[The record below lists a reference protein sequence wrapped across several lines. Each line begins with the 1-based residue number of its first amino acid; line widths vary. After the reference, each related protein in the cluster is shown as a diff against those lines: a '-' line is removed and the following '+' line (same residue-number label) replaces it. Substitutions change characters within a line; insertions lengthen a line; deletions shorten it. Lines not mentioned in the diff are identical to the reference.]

1 MRLGADLHDGNRG
14 CFNALWGLYVCK
26 FTGYVY
32 FSRNGGTPVKM
43 HLRAILFLR
52 LERDPQEMHYNAFPA
67 LGSGSRYWA
76 ISLQITALAKTT
88 PLKMDA
94 GAL

>member
-1 MRLGADLHDGNRG
+1 
-14 CFNALWGLYVCK
+14 
-26 FTGYVY
+26 
-32 FSRNGGTPVKM
+32 M

-67 LGSGSRYWA
+67 LGSGSWYGA
-76 ISLQITALAKTT
+76 VSLQIIGLAKTT
-88 PLKMDA
+88 PLKMEA